1 MAEDNT
7 IRARI
12 PNKSAY
18 SLEDLDRKAEDLGM
32 SRSQFVLRAVEML
45 LNFDKSFLDILD
57 QYTRLGLPEYLV
69 IQNLIIKAEAEM
81 TARDEVS
88 GKTPRIYLEFAMTD
102 RGNGAQYL
110 TGKELFEQM
119 KKIKIAELDRE
130 KK

>member
-1 MAEDNT
+1 M
-7 IRARI
+7 
-12 PNKSAY
+12 NKM
-18 SLEDLDRKAEDLGM
+18 LLGM
-32 SRSQFVLRAVEML
+32 KVEKETYDAIDKRAAEMGINKTEFFRRAVDML

-81 TARDEVS
+81 AARDEVS

>member
-32 SRSQFVLRAVEML
+32 SRSQFVLRAVDML

-57 QYTRLGLPEYLV
+57 QYTRLGFPEHLV
-69 IQNLIIKAEAEM
+69 IQNLIIKAEAER
-81 TARDEVS
+81 AAVNEVN
-88 GKTPRIYLEFAMTD
+88 GEQPRIYLEFAMTD
-102 RGNGAQYL
+102 KGYL
-110 TGKELFEQM
+110 TGKELFKQM
-119 KKIKIAELDRE
+119 KDIEISNLKSANR
-130 KK
+130 